1 MKHYTIVLVSVSMQ
15 GLLAF
20 TSPHPSRVLPFCPKS
35 HRIMAMQKAE
45 IKQIADYLKDLE
57 EGLYEWDYRG
67 ITTQG
72 HLTKL
77 YGIIERLMDA
87 TFETKDQELK
97 TTFSN
102 IRIQSPKVQGMY

>member
-1 MKHYTIVLVSVSMQ
+1 MLPCKQKISKIVVMEKV
-15 GLLAF
+15 
-20 TSPHPSRVLPFCPKS
+20 
-35 HRIMAMQKAE
+35 E

-77 YGIIERLMDA
+77 YGIIERL
-87 TFETKDQELK
+87 
-97 TTFSN
+97 
-102 IRIQSPKVQGMY
+102 IRSKIDTGIVVILDSRIVRKSYGAKFLAAIPKCKNKIIFAE

>member
-1 MKHYTIVLVSVSMQ
+1 ME
-15 GLLAF
+15 
-20 TSPHPSRVLPFCPKS
+20 
-35 HRIMAMQKAE
+35 KAE
-45 IKQIADYLKDLE
+45 IKRIADYLKDIE

-77 YGIIERLMDA
+77 YGIIKRLMQA

-97 TTFSN
+97 PLLATLEMKARKCKECIERRTAVRN
-102 IRIQSPKVQGMY
+102 